1 MAGNDVSYEAFNQ
14 LKGGI
19 WLESAR
25 MARKAGALQ
34 TAYRDILQADKCRP
48 AMLQRERAKLR
59 MELIGL
65 VLCAGLGHGMC
76 LWHGRLRTGAQP
88 HARSIQFNP
97 SQPAPQ
103 F

>member
-65 VLCAGLGHGMC
+65 LLFCIVLCAGLCWAGLGHGVCCM
-76 LWHGRLRTGAQP
+76 
-88 HARSIQFNP
+88 
-97 SQPAPQ
+97 
-103 F
+103 